1 MNLPGPTRVFE
12 LTYLAEFHGVGKWQ
26 HMRFSLLSCS
36 WSFVMV
42 HIYCQMQC
50 EILLSFMTKSLM
62 LNVYILKKMTWT
74 ITVYVAFGSI
84 ILGTTS
90 VSGYWT
96 SVPRPIL
103 WGPCLDSEAVDH
115 WPPEMTISCGLSRSR
130 RAGRIVSRS
139 WRIRNRWGACIHVHA
154 CAIYIYSLDYFGLSL
169 IVIHSIWWGCAGDM
183 HIYIYMTEVPIP
195 LCKCIFVCI
204 YIYIYNTLE
213 FILSHDMGKQWV
225 HEL

>member
-12 LTYLAEFHGVGKWQ
+12 LTYLAEFHGVGK
-26 HMRFSLLSCS
+26 MTAYALLSAEL
-36 WSFVMV
+36 FV
-42 HIYCQMQC
+42 IIRDGSY
-50 EILLSFMTKSLM
+50 LLPNAVWNPSLF
-62 LNVYILKKMTWT
+62 YDQIFKKMTWT

-154 CAIYIYSLDYFGLSL
+154 CAIYIVWIILDCL
-169 IVIHSIWWGCAGDM
+169 
-183 HIYIYMTEVPIP
+183 
-195 LCKCIFVCI
+195 
-204 YIYIYNTLE
+204 
-213 FILSHDMGKQWV
+213 
-225 HEL
+225 